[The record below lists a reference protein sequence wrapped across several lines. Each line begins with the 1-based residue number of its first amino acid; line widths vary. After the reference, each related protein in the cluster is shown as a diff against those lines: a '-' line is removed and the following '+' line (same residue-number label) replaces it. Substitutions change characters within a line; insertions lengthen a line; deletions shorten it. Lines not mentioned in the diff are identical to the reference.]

1 MLRRR
6 CLFGLPSFEH
16 GSLRMPLIRAIRRAS
31 TQPKPQPTVTST
43 STTTAPNSRP
53 LSRFLPS
60 SPRLSLTYSFTKY
73 FLASAILLH
82 IFFEYFFVLELAWG
96 ISMLPTIASANDWV
110 LISKLYRRGRNLRVG
125 DVVSFKHPDKMG
137 EYAVKRIVG
146 LPGDF
151 VVEGSPGKG
160 GSGRMMQVP
169 VGHCWVIGDNLTWSR
184 DSRTFGALPL
194 ALVTGKVVRV
204 FSFRHGWRKLNHG
217 LQPACAENDALD

>member
-16 GSLRMPLIRAIRRAS
+16 GSLRIPLIRAIRRAS
-31 TQPKPQPTVTST
+31 TQPKPQPTATST

-110 LISKLYRRGRNLRVG
+110 LISKLYRRGRNLHVG

-160 GSGRMMQVP
+160 TGRALLGYWGQPDLVEGFEDVWGVA
-169 VGHCWVIGDNLTWSR
+169 VGARYGEGGAGVFVSSRVEEVEPWVAT
-184 DSRTFGALPL
+184 
-194 ALVTGKVVRV
+194 RV
-204 FSFRHGWRKLNHG
+204 
-217 LQPACAENDALD
+217 C